1 MCSNGSFLGAESEG
15 RFSEGGSRRWPEVPR
30 KTGYWILGGYQWWA
44 VRVGSS
50 GGLWWWAVIVGSGG
64 LLTDTNDAA
73 GGRLPIGRGVQC
85 RLYQRRAG

>member
-1 MCSNGSFLGAESEG
+1 MGAESEG

-44 VRVGSS
+44 VMVGSS
-50 GGLWWWAVIVGSGG
+50 GGLWWAVMVGSGG

-73 GGRLPIGRGVQC
+73 GGRLPIGRRVQC